1 MRLRH
6 AIYSYLPLADYQRL
20 QQEAAVRGASLSRCV
35 AECLREYLAL
45 RAELAGVAA
54 TPGALGE
61 PHQGLLHT
69 LLARTEERL
78 AATLDAHAERS
89 ATFEARIR
97 VLERMLDRLTL
108 LYLTHTPEIPPER
121 REEAVA
127 TARRRYLKWRQAVE
141 EQGPPG
147 GGNGDSGSAVIVAE
161 LPETATRGRGHQGSE
176 DRSVRPGGRGR

>member
-6 AIYSYLPLADYQRL
+6 EIHSYVPLADYQRL
-20 QQEAAVRGASLSRCV
+20 QQEAAARGASLSQCV
-35 AECLREYLAL
+35 ADCLREYLAL
-45 RAELAGVAA
+45 RADLAGVAVS
-54 TPGALGE
+54 PGALGE

-78 AATLDAHAERS
+78 AATLAAHAER
-89 ATFEARIR
+89 AAGLQETLR

-127 TARRRYLKWRQAVE
+127 LAKRRYLKWRHAVE
-141 EQGPPG
+141 EQGQP
-147 GGNGDSGSAVIVAE
+147 GNGNSAPAGAVGG
-161 LPETATRGRGHQGSE
+161 LPEPAVGGRDHPVTEEGT
-176 DRSVRPGGRGR
+176 VRPGGRGR